1 MDLKKKDFCELTLQI
16 LAHVFDTFWAYFQ
29 WYLKIICRWLKS
41 NICESESPFFVLQ
54 KCSRIFMTIE
64 LKLTFHVLLHSKYS
78 MVNII
83 TCFAGPTTWGQSRGL
98 GTQQRPGPRS
108 QDYLKN
114 FVING
119 GERSSSWRLPELR
132 GVRRVWSILNGTHHQ
147 KFFPEPCV
155 KSWEPLRIPNFWW
168 SQIHIC

>member
-1 MDLKKKDFCELTLQI
+1 
-16 LAHVFDTFWAYFQ
+16 
-29 WYLKIICRWLKS
+29 
-41 NICESESPFFVLQ
+41 
-54 KCSRIFMTIE
+54 MTIE

-83 TCFAGPTTWGQSRGL
+83 ACFAGPTTWGQSRGLGTEQRPGDRAETWGQSRGLGTQQRPGDRAETWGQSRGL

-114 FVING
+114 FIIKG

-132 GVRRVWSILNGTHHQ
+132 GVRRV
-147 KFFPEPCV
+147 
-155 KSWEPLRIPNFWW
+155 
-168 SQIHIC
+168 